1 MGKRRKFDK
10 SFKTAAV
17 LQVLEEGRQ
26 ITTVANALGILPTM
40 LSRWV
45 YEYRTHGEHAFS
57 GNGVPIRNTDLE
69 LKRLEK
75 RIEELQKENEILK
88 KFQAFWKEAGQ
99 SNTNSSVKT
108 PKNTK

>member
-17 LQVLEEGRQ
+17 LQVLEEGKQ
-26 ITTVANALGILPTM
+26 VSAVAKALGILPTM

-45 YEYRTHGEHAFS
+45 YEYRTHGEQAFT
-57 GNGVPIRNTDLE
+57 GNGIPIRNTELE

-75 RIEELQKENEILK
+75 HNEELQRENEILK
-88 KFQAFWKEAGQ
+88 KFQAFWKEAER
-99 SNTNSSVKT
+99 SNINSSVKT
-108 PKNTK
+108 PKSTK